1 MDNADFYNLV
11 ILEGQFT
18 FDVEHHPDLNRY
30 QDDFK
35 LIGVSFAAGDV
46 AFFERRTDAAIE
58 LLDSLFGL
66 DVEAIAWNGKYD
78 LQCLHAVGFS
88 KYPTKFVDPM
98 VALNLL
104 DDNRSP
110 HDLGLKKAT
119 LDLFGHQM
127 SSFTDAWG
135 HGPES
140 SHFEEYAIDDARW
153 ELKAWQ
159 HMKPRLEKHGLLKIF
174 EKILMPAAIVFS
186 DMEMFGVGWDLKGAK
201 RLLRGFQSL
210 RSHMEKEIYE
220 EIGRVNIDSGDQ
232 LSNRLFDELGY
243 STRGVEKTNSGRRWS
258 VAVRAMNVLA
268 KRYPVCDKIRAY
280 RTATKMIGTYIEPLT
295 RMHMR
300 DPRGRVHPT
309 YWLVSSTG
317 RTRCEKPNFQN
328 IPKWITKRSGFENL
342 SIRGNVVPTEGRKL
356 VIADFSQIEL
366 RLVAH
371 ISNDKKF
378 IGAYTAYQC
387 KNCGVS
393 GNSNTIL
400 HTCPNC
406 NCAGDEARGFWHG
419 LDIHQQTCDMVPA
432 LGGDRQQGKT
442 ANFALVYF
450 ATAFRLA
457 YEYPVFNRN
466 QWQEVIDQ
474 YFDKRTGYSGVAR
487 WHQKMRAVLWSTGE
501 ARDIFGRRRQIPK
514 HHIDRNA
521 KHALNQLINFAPQ
534 ASACGMMLLSMKKIR
549 EHFVDNKLWL
559 NGVYPQ
565 NMVHDEVVLEV
576 DPQHVDEAVSAT
588 RHAMEHCVKLKVPI
602 RADIDVSN
610 RWVEGDNENS

>member
-1 MDNADFYNLV
+1 MNIKEFCDLAISN
-11 ILEGQFT
+11 GMFT
-18 FDVEHHPDLNRY
+18 FDVEHLPDLSRY
-30 QDDFK
+30 QPNFN
-35 LIGVSFAAGDV
+35 LIGTSFATGDVSF
-46 AFFERRTDAAIE
+46 FEKDTKSALQILHRLFDTDT
-58 LLDSLFGL
+58 
-66 DVEAIAWNGKYD
+66 EAIAWNGKYD
-78 LQCLHAVGFS
+78 LQCLRAVGLKS
-88 KYPTKFVDPM
+88 DPVKFVDPM

-104 DDNRSP
+104 DDNRTP

-127 SSFTDAWG
+127 VNFKDAYEY
-135 HGPES
+135 GPDSKE
-140 SHFEEYAIDDARW
+140 FEDYAIEDAVW

-159 HMKPRLEKHGLLKIF
+159 KLKPDLIKNGLIKIF
-174 EKILMPAAIVFS
+174 ERILMPAAIVFS
-186 DMEMFGVGWDLKGAK
+186 DMEMFGVGWDLEGAK

-210 RSHMEKEIYE
+210 RSQMEAEVYQ

-232 LSNRLFDELGY
+232 LSTRLFDELGY
-243 STRGVEKTNSGRRWS
+243 STRGIDKTNSGRRWS
-258 VAVRAMNVLA
+258 VDVRAMNVLA

-295 RMHMR
+295 RMHMD

-328 IPKWITKRSGFENL
+328 IPKWITKRPGFENL

-356 VIADFSQIEL
+356 VIADFSQVEL

-378 IGAYTAYQC
+378 INAYTAYRC
-387 KNCGVS
+387 KECNNE
-393 GNSNTIL
+393 GNSDVIL
-400 HTCPNC
+400 HRCPHC
-406 NCAGDEARGFWHG
+406 DCFEDETNGFWHG
-419 LDIHQQTCDMVPA
+419 LDIHQQTCDLVPA
-432 LGGDRQQGKT
+432 LGGDRQKGKT
-442 ANFALVYF
+442 ANFALVYY

-457 YEYPVFNRN
+457 YEYPVFDRVK
-466 QWQEVIDQ
+466 WQAVIDQ
-474 YFDKRTGYSGVAR
+474 YFDRRSGYAGVAK

-501 ARDIFGRRRQIPK
+501 ARDIFGRRRRIPK
-514 HHIDRNA
+514 AHIDRNA

-534 ASACGMMLLSMKKIR
+534 ASACGMMLLAMKKIK
-549 EHFVDNKLWL
+549 EHFKEEKLWM

-576 DPQHVDEAVSAT
+576 EPQYVDQAVAAT
-588 RHAMEHCVKLKVPI
+588 RQAMEHCVQLKVPI
-602 RADIDVSN
+602 RADIDVSS
-610 RWVEGDNENS
+610 RWVEDDEG